1 MGRAGVGRLSR
12 ATAARASAALPAVL
26 LAAATVTWLAA
37 AAFGAHPFWPSESLT
52 LSEAAALRD
61 GGEVARLLATGVD
74 PNGRYSIRG
83 GFLYKDPVV
92 LTPVEAAL
100 AADRPE
106 IVAILVH
113 AGATPSATSMTQ
125 PPR

>member
-1 MGRAGVGRLSR
+1 MGRLSR

-26 LAAATVTWLAA
+26 LAAATVAWLAM
-37 AAFGAHPFWPSESLT
+37 AAFGAHPFWPSESMT

-61 GGEVARLLATGVD
+61 GGEVARLLAAGVD

-83 GFLYKDPVV
+83 GFLYSDPVM

-113 AGATPSATSMTQ
+113 AGATPPASMTQ